1 MTQAANEKTKKI
13 PEGVK
18 GCENVDDQDVSDFE
32 SGFGFTQVKF
42 GIRKGLIC
50 LVKAGR
56 NVFKVNQTA
65 VGILYYFAHLIE
77 IA

>member
-50 LVKAGR
+50 LVKSG
-56 NVFKVNQTA
+56 
-65 VGILYYFAHLIE
+65 
-77 IA
+77 